1 MEERE
6 RPTRRQI
13 MEERE
18 RRTRKQ
24 IRRKLEKRT
33 YYGEIK
39 EELILVKKKE
49 KKIHRSDRLNWDGGG
64 LGGGGGGGGC
74 GGSGSGSDLKDTRI

>member
-24 IRRKLEKRT
+24 IRRKLKKGT
-33 YYGEIK
+33 YYEEIK
-39 EELILVKKKE
+39 EELILVKKE
-49 KKIHRSDRLNWDGGG
+49 RKKNTPFRSA
-64 LGGGGGGGGC
+64 
-74 GGSGSGSDLKDTRI
+74 

>member
-24 IRRKLEKRT
+24 IRRKLKKGT
-33 YYGEIK
+33 YLGEIK
-39 EELILVKKKE
+39 GELMVV
-49 KKIHRSDRLNWDGGG
+49 
-64 LGGGGGGGGC
+64 
-74 GGSGSGSDLKDTRI
+74 